1 MGHHLVR
8 FYDSSKSWCVRFL
21 IEYCLGSSVRLR
33 QWVEHDQLLLLGE
46 NDGKSVSDDS
56 VDEHQQPF
64 CVELDQ
70 SLLTASKRQKFS
82 SAKMR
87 QGCRESY
94 RYSAHLEPLHVC
106 ADV

>member
-8 FYDSSKSWCVRFL
+8 FYDSSKSW
-21 IEYCLGSSVRLR
+21 
-33 QWVEHDQLLLLGE
+33 QWVELDQLLLLGE
-46 NDGKSVSDDS
+46 NDD
-56 VDEHQQPF
+56 
-64 CVELDQ
+64 LDQ

-94 RYSAHLEPLHVC
+94 RQAKMEMETED
-106 ADV
+106 DVAVEGSGDSLGEAQSLQPEMAEVSPVGNELAANNS